1 MFLAVA
7 FTLLLSIS
15 FLYFSP
21 DGIILVSTASNQVEV
36 ELKDEGDE
44 VSTTIEA
51 HDQSVPMLIPIRTL
65 PMAWHLFTHSDMNE
79 DVEPTSPVPLGPDG
93 RSWGTA
99 DHPMAMMTSSETM
112 ERLRLRERY
121 TTSSCWKNCSIGV
134 SLSGVPGGDRLCA
147 DDDAPTSS
155 LLTCENV
162 LYTHARTMS
171 PRAPW
176 PRQSALEDPTS
187 AYVRSY
193 LQTPGAR
200 PNAPIPPTPH
210 SQTAAPSPSPL
221 ISAMQSEVE
230 HRQIGSPYPYPFT
243 HIRRT
248 TVAAPPVAPS
258 SSYDMNNPA
267 VIREQL
273 ALQMQIYALNNGLA
287 PPSDSTF
294 SPPSTPFPG
303 PAYYPWTFV
312 PLRGVQDSTGGT
324 QTAMSIRSSP
334 SHEPVQLPPPPP
346 MRGKRRE
353 PAPQAGL
360 RAARRMKP
368 PPRVESTQPRETSPE
383 PSSGS
388 GEETAG
394 EERFVDRY
402 IQDGSA
408 EAGEWGGTGNGSGTS
423 GTAVSSEQVEE
434 DDGEWVD
441 EEEEG
446 EEEDLLQLEY
456 HPSYVSNPQKR
467 RRRWENRWDA
477 LMQAF
482 QAVDRE
488 TDATLV
494 LLAAPSHSTKL
505 HALTSRSIRRDPAL
519 ANSPKLSAIKS
530 SFNSLATQRRTTRAH
545 RVSLVQRLQLS
556 SASSAA
562 GSPGGEAREED
573 LRRALEAALGS
584 LGEMGKIYE
593 QREVRWRD
601 EMRQLTEDRDRVEML
616 LRQTL
621 GPVLHENG
629 HGRS

>member
-1 MFLAVA
+1 
-7 FTLLLSIS
+7 
-15 FLYFSP
+15 
-21 DGIILVSTASNQVEV
+21 
-36 ELKDEGDE
+36 
-44 VSTTIEA
+44 
-51 HDQSVPMLIPIRTL
+51 
-65 PMAWHLFTHSDMNE
+65 
-79 DVEPTSPVPLGPDG
+79 
-93 RSWGTA
+93 
-99 DHPMAMMTSSETM
+99 
-112 ERLRLRERY
+112 
-121 TTSSCWKNCSIGV
+121 
-134 SLSGVPGGDRLCA
+134 
-147 DDDAPTSS
+147 
-155 LLTCENV
+155 
-162 LYTHARTMS
+162 
-171 PRAPW
+171 
-176 PRQSALEDPTS
+176 
-187 AYVRSY
+187 
-193 LQTPGAR
+193 
-200 PNAPIPPTPH
+200 
-210 SQTAAPSPSPL
+210 
-221 ISAMQSEVE
+221 
-230 HRQIGSPYPYPFT
+230 
-243 HIRRT
+243 
-248 TVAAPPVAPS
+248 
-258 SSYDMNNPA
+258 
-267 VIREQL
+267 
-273 ALQMQIYALNNGLA
+273 
-287 PPSDSTF
+287 
-294 SPPSTPFPG
+294 
-303 PAYYPWTFV
+303 
-312 PLRGVQDSTGGT
+312 
-324 QTAMSIRSSP
+324 MSIRSSP

-353 PAPQAGL
+353 PAPQAGP

-402 IQDGSA
+402 IQDGGA
-408 EAGEWGGTGNGSGTS
+408 EAGD
-423 GTAVSSEQVEE
+423 EQVDE